1 MIFKINNSTSINETI
16 KKCSDGDTILLEP
29 GTYKEKVEI
38 YKNNISIISIDKNK
52 TIITN
57 NDYYH
62 KIMSDFNECN
72 TFRTYSVYVG
82 GNNVKFE
89 NITIENSSTPSKKYG
104 QAVALHVTGDNFK
117 CENCIIR
124 SAQDTIFTGPL
135 PKDLIER
142 HKDYILN
149 PLHTKG
155 TPSRQHYLNCTI
167 IGDVDFIFG
176 CATALFENCT
186 IKSIARI
193 KNNPNEPDGYICAP
207 SHPKELDYGYLF
219 YKCNII
225 ADENVTN
232 VFLARPWRDYGI
244 AAFIDC
250 KLGSHINPKGFDK
263 WQNTNR
269 DKTARFYEYT
279 ENHNLENRESW
290 VNILTNDESL
300 IYYDN
305 FINFFKKSVI

>member
-1 MIFKINNSTSINETI
+1 MIFNITMNDSINETL
-16 KKCSDGDTILLEP
+16 KKCIDGDTIILQP
-29 GTYKEKVEI
+29 GIYKEKVEI
-38 YKNNISIISIDKNK
+38 YKNNISIIGLDKTN

-62 KIMSDFNECN
+62 KIMSDYNECN
-72 TFRTYSVYVG
+72 TFRTYSLYVG
-82 GNNVKFE
+82 GNNVKLK

-104 QAVALHVTGDNFK
+104 QAVALHVTGDNFA
-117 CENCIIR
+117 CYDCIIR

-155 TPSRQHYLNCTI
+155 TPSKQHYKNCTI

-176 CATALFENCT
+176 SATALFEECI
-186 IKSIARI
+186 IKSIPRI
-193 KNNPNEPDGYICAP
+193 KNDPNEVDGYICAP
-207 SHPKELDYGYLF
+207 SHPKELEYGYLF
-219 YKCNII
+219 YKCDII
-225 ADENVTN
+225 YEGNVKN

-244 AAFIDC
+244 ASFIDC
-250 KLGSHINPKGFDK
+250 KIDKHINPLGFDK
-263 WQNTNR
+263 WANTNR

-279 ENHNLENRESW
+279 ENVDLTSREPW
-290 VNILTNDESL
+290 VNIMTKDESL
-300 IYYDN
+300 IYFDN
-305 FINFFKKSVI
+305 FINFFKKSSF